1 MTIHNFNKSTHSSFI
16 GFPSGKNPYVP
27 VPEVFFT
34 QLLPEI
40 EDSAELKVTLHLFW
54 LMAQKQG
61 NPRCASDR
69 ELFADET
76 LRRSLKRRGDPR
88 PAEERLRQGLEQ
100 AVARGTLL
108 RIHLKLVSE
117 GKDGA
122 ERITWYFFNT
132 ARSRKVVEELQ
143 GGEMVP
149 VRLLNDE
156 ATRRTHQEQ
165 RTRDNIQDIRD
176 AGGTETG
183 YTTVVAQGTEERRE
197 PESVQGAR
205 NVQVQVERPNIFVLY
220 EQNIGLLSPMI
231 AEELKDAADQYPTE
245 WIEAAFREAVQ
256 QNKRKWSYIRA
267 ILRHWETEGRQ

>member
-1 MTIHNFNKSTHSSFI
+1 MTMHNLNKSNHSAFI

-27 VPEVFFT
+27 IPEVFFT

-40 EDSAELKVTLHLFW
+40 EDSAELKITLHLFW

-61 NPRCASDR
+61 NPRCTSDR
-69 ELFADET
+69 ELFSDAT
-76 LRRSLKRRGDPR
+76 LLRSLKRRGDPR

-117 GKDGA
+117 GRDGA

-149 VRLLNDE
+149 VRLLNEE
-156 ATRRTHQEQ
+156 ARHNEGRRGSGQEG
-165 RTRDNIQDIRD
+165 RDVE
-176 AGGTETG
+176 AMEVG
-183 YTTVVAQGTEERRE
+183 YTTMVAQRAERIEGQRITDE
-197 PESVQGAR
+197 FQEAR
-205 NVQVQVERPNIFVLY
+205 SVQVQVERPNIFVLY

-231 AEELKDAADQYPTE
+231 AEELKDAADSYPTD